1 MQLKHPYRAVTIIN
15 DCTDDNAR
23 MRQEMRTT
31 AALGL
36 SIAYLGVPKFSS
48 IAASGNLIDALDAA
62 ARHPSIIMVNV
73 APRHGD
79 AKRFKNGTPFGYFF
93 YRDSMVIA
101 SVSEATLAMVKKLK
115 LVESIRVL
123 DPETVLPL
131 FAEAD
136 IIMGKHIDWI
146 LRTQFRSFNLVPRVA
161 EYLAL
166 HGKELP
172 GEDFPLS
179 EIADEPP
186 VVWWIDNF
194 GNLKTNLIESDV
206 DFEAGKKLDTVWGEF
221 TMYDRLSDVPNNELG
236 CIVGSS
242 GLGRQRFLELVV
254 QGKSAEEKFGA
265 RIGDRIFPQADD
277 TIESHVLSP

>member
-1 MQLKHPYRAVTIIN
+1 MELNHPYRAVTIIN

-23 MRQEMRTT
+23 MRQEMRTI

-36 SIAYLGVPKFSS
+36 SITYLGVPKFSS
-48 IAASGNLIDALDAA
+48 IAASGNLIDAIDAA
-62 ARHPSIIMVNV
+62 AHHPSIVMVNV

-93 YRDSMVIA
+93 FRDSIVIA
-101 SVSEATLAMVKKLK
+101 SVSEATLVLVKKLK
-115 LVESIRVL
+115 LVETIRIL
-123 DPETVLPL
+123 EPEVVLPV
-131 FAEAD
+131 FADAGL
-136 IIMGKHIDWI
+136 IQKKHIDWI
-146 LRTQFRSFNLVPRVA
+146 LRTQFRSFNFVPRVA

-166 HGKELP
+166 HKNELP

-194 GNLKTNLIESDV
+194 GNLKTSLVESDV
-206 DFEAGKKLDTVWGEF
+206 KFEAGKKLDTVWGEF

-242 GLGRQRFLELVV
+242 GLGRDRFLELVV
-254 QGKSAEEKFGA
+254 QGKSAEDKFGA
-265 RIGDRIFPQADD
+265 RIGDHILPHTDD
-277 TIESHVLSP
+277 ALSAHIAAP